1 MPHVREQ
8 IRDAAVTALTSLT
21 TTGARVY
28 RERLYQLRAAD
39 LPGLRIYCGAESVE
53 ADRLGALHGQQ
64 RDMALIVE
72 GLARATADL
81 DETLDDI
88 CAEVEAA
95 LAADV
100 TLGGKAKVLYLTGID
115 DPEQSDE
122 GDQPIGLVR
131 LNFRVQYRTL
141 NTTPTATA

>member
-8 IRDAAVTALTSLT
+8 IRDAAVTACTGLT
-21 TTGARVY
+21 TTSTRVY
-28 RERLYQLRAAD
+28 RERLYQLRGAD
-39 LPGLRIYCGAESVE
+39 LPGLRIYCGAEQVE
-53 ADRLGALHGQQ
+53 PDRLGASHGLQ
-64 RDMALIVE
+64 RDMELIVE
-72 GLARATADL
+72 GLAKATSDL

-95 LAADV
+95 LCADI
-100 TLGGKAKVLYLTGID
+100 TLGGKAKLLYLSAID

-122 GDQPIGLVR
+122 SDQPTGLVR
-131 LNFRVQYRTL
+131 LRFRVQYRTL

>member
-8 IRDAAVTALTSLT
+8 IRDAAVTACTSLT

-53 ADRLGALHGQQ
+53 PDRLGASHGQQ
-64 RDMALIVE
+64 RDMDLIVE
-72 GLARATADL
+72 GVARATSDL

-88 CAEVEAA
+88 CAEVETA
-95 LAADV
+95 LAADI
-100 TLGGKAKVLYLTGID
+100 TLGGKCKVLYLAGID

-122 GDQPIGLVR
+122 SDQPTGLVR
-131 LNFRVQYRTL
+131 LKFRVQYRTL
-141 NTTPTATA
+141 NTNPTATA

>member
-8 IRDAAVTALTSLT
+8 IRDAAVTALTGLT
-21 TTGARVY
+21 TTSTRVY
-28 RERLYQLRAAD
+28 AERLYQLRATD
-39 LPGLRIYCGAESVE
+39 LPGLRIFCGAESVE
-53 ADRLGALHGQQ
+53 PDRLGASFGQQ
-64 RDMALIVE
+64 RDMSLIVE
-72 GLARATADL
+72 GVARANSAL
-81 DETLDDI
+81 DDTLDDI

-100 TLGGKAKVLYLTGID
+100 TLGGKCKFLHLTGID

-122 GDQPIGLVR
+122 GDQPTGMVR

>member
-8 IRDAAVTALTSLT
+8 IRDAVVTACTGLA

-28 RERLYQLRAAD
+28 KERLYQLRPAD
-39 LPGLRIYCGAESVE
+39 LPGLRIYCGAEQVE
-53 ADRLGALHGQQ
+53 PDRLGAVHGQS
-64 RDMALIVE
+64 RDMDLIVE

-88 CAEVEAA
+88 TAEVEAA

-100 TLGGKAKVLYLTGID
+100 TLGGTCKFLHLAAID
-115 DPEQSDE
+115 DPEQFDDS
-122 GDQPIGLVR
+122 DQPAGLVR
-131 LNFRVQYRTL
+131 MKFRVQYRTL

>member
-8 IRDAAVTALTSLT
+8 IRDAVVTACTGLA
-21 TTGARVY
+21 TTGTRVY

-39 LPGLRIYCGAESVE
+39 LPGLRIYCGAEQVE
-53 ADRLGALHGQQ
+53 PDRLGASHGLQ
-64 RDMALIVE
+64 RDMDLMVE
-72 GLARATADL
+72 GLARATSDL

-95 LAADV
+95 LCADI
-100 TLGGKAKVLYLTGID
+100 TLGGKAKLLYLAAID

-122 GDQPIGLVR
+122 SDQPTGLVR
-131 LNFRVQYRTL
+131 LRFRVQYRTL

>member
-8 IRDAAVTALTSLT
+8 IRDAVVTACTGLT
-21 TTGARVY
+21 TTGTRVY

-39 LPGLRIYCGAESVE
+39 LPGLRIYCGAEQVE
-53 ADRLGALHGQQ
+53 PDRLGAIHGQQ
-64 RDMALIVE
+64 RDMDLMVE
-72 GLARATADL
+72 GLARATSDL

-95 LAADV
+95 LATDI
-100 TLGGKAKVLYLTGID
+100 TLGGKAKVLYLAGID
-115 DPEQSDE
+115 DPEQSDD
-122 GDQPIGLVR
+122 GDVPAGLVR
-131 LNFRVQYRTL
+131 LKFRVQYRTL